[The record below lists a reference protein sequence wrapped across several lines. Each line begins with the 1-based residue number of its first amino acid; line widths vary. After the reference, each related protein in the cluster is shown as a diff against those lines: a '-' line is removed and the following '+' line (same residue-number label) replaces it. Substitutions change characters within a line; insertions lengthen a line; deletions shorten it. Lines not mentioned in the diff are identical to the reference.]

1 MRKVSRMPRTW
12 SLDDIKLAGLGDRWV
27 AGETIQALAR
37 EEGLSPSTLYTR
49 LLKAGF
55 SLPDEQSFR
64 RAGGSLGR
72 QEASTFARIP
82 DADPLLAKLREIH
95 PGVSA

>member
-1 MRKVSRMPRTW
+1 MNKVSRMPRAW
-12 SLDDIKLAGLGDRWV
+12 SLDDIKLAGLGDRWI

-37 EEGLSPSTLYTR
+37 EAGLSPSTLYTR

-64 RAGGSLGR
+64 RAGGVVGR
-72 QEASTFARIP
+72 GEAGAFVRVP
-82 DADPLLAKLREIH
+82 EDDQLLARLRKVH
-95 PGVSA
+95 PGVGA

>member
-1 MRKVSRMPRTW
+1 MRKVSRIPRAW

-37 EEGLSPSTLYTR
+37 EAGLSPSTLYTR

-55 SLPDEQSFR
+55 SLPEEQSFR
-64 RAGGSLGR
+64 RHGGTGGHNEAGGC
-72 QEASTFARIP
+72 ASIP
-82 DADPLLAKLREIH
+82 SADPLLAALERAH
-95 PGVSA
+95 PGGSA